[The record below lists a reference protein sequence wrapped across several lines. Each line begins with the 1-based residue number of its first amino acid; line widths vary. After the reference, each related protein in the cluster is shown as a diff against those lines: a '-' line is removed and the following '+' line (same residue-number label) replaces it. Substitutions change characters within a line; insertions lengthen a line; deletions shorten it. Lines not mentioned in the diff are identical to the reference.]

1 MRIIIFGD
9 LHANVETL
17 VALNMVEQPPDAV
30 FFLGDAVGYGPDPA
44 PCVDWL
50 RRFVKHAVRGDHDY
64 AVATGAEFATP
75 PELLPLAQATSA
87 HTLRMLRANDLRW
100 LAGLP
105 TTLRVELGGAKF
117 FLAHA
122 SPRNPASAG
131 LDFATMSEDA
141 LRAECAGMDADVILL
156 GHTHVPALR
165 KIGNTHIVNPG
176 SLGQPRHG
184 LPSATYA
191 VWEDGNLRIKHI
203 DYDPSITQRK
213 LALMMLEP
221 HVEKELS
228 HILGKGILSA

>member
-1 MRIIIFGD
+1 MRIIIFAD

-17 VALNMVEQPPDAV
+17 VALNMVEPPPDAV
-30 FFLGDAVGYGPDPA
+30 FFLGDAIGYGPDPA

-64 AVATGAEFATP
+64 AIATGGEFASP
-75 PELLPLAQATSA
+75 PEMAPLAQATSA

-105 TTLRVELGGAKF
+105 TTQHVEMGGAKF
-117 FLAHA
+117 FLAHSA
-122 SPRNPASAG
+122 PRNPASGG
-131 LDFATMSEDA
+131 LEFATMSDDA
-141 LRAECAGMDADVILL
+141 LRAELDGVDADVVLL
-156 GHTHVPALR
+156 GHTHVPAIR
-165 KIGNTHIVNPG
+165 KIGDTHIVNPG

-191 VWEDGNLRIKHI
+191 LWEDGNLRIKHI

-213 LALMMLEP
+213 LGLMLLEP
-221 HVEKELS
+221 HVETRLSEL
-228 HILGKGILSA
+228 LGKGM

>member
-64 AVATGAEFATP
+64 AIATGADFATP
-75 PELLPLAQATSA
+75 LEYRPLALATNA
-87 HTLRMLRANDLRW
+87 HTLRMLRVNDLRW

-105 TTLRVELGGAKF
+105 TTLRVEMGGAKF
-117 FLAHA
+117 FLAHSSPRDAA
-122 SPRNPASAG
+122 SPG
-131 LDFATMSEDA
+131 LDFATMSDDT
-141 LRAECAGMDADVILL
+141 LRAELAGIDADVVLL
-156 GHTHVPALR
+156 GHTHVPAIR
-165 KIGNTHIVNPG
+165 KIGDTHIVNPG

-191 VWEDGNLRIKHI
+191 LWEDGNLRIKHI
-203 DYDPSITQRK
+203 DYDPSITQNK

-221 HVEKELS
+221 EIERRLKEL
-228 HILGKGILSA
+228 LGKGM